1 MNQPGLEQKDVNA
14 VPRFANINP
23 FMRASYKES
32 AHGLDIAM
40 FGVPF
45 DLGSSNRTG
54 ARHGPAQMREM
65 SRLIRQIHYPSMIDP
80 FNDYRIADI
89 GDAPINSLSIPE
101 SLERIENFVQQI
113 VDAGALPLAA
123 GGDHTISLPILR
135 AVAKKAP
142 LSLIQIDAHSDT
154 LDLMLGQKYAN
165 GTPFRRAIEEGL
177 IIPKRMIQV
186 GIRGT
191 LFKADEIDWAIQQ
204 GVHIINM
211 DDFYEMGMNGVIEKI
226 RQVVGKSATYLTFD
240 IDSVDP
246 AFAPATGG
254 LEPGGLTSREA
265 QVLLRGL
272 SGINFVGADINEV
285 SPPLDSSNIT
295 ALLACNLM
303 FEQLCL
309 LTESLNSDD

>member
-1 MNQPGLEQKDVNA
+1 MVDCLLTILVNQ
-14 VPRFANINP
+14 IC
-23 FMRASYKES
+23 
-32 AHGLDIAM
+32 
-40 FGVPF
+40 
-45 DLGSSNRTG
+45 
-54 ARHGPAQMREM
+54 
-65 SRLIRQIHYPSMIDP
+65 RLFSTHQTPDSIITH
-80 FNDYRIADI
+80 YRIADI

-204 GVHIINM
+204 GVHIVNM

-272 SGINFVGADINEV
+272 SGIHFVGADINEV

-309 LTESLNSDD
+309 LTKSLNSND

>member
-1 MNQPGLEQKDVNA
+1 
-14 VPRFANINP
+14 
-23 FMRASYKES
+23 
-32 AHGLDIAM
+32 
-40 FGVPF
+40 
-45 DLGSSNRTG
+45 
-54 ARHGPAQMREM
+54 
-65 SRLIRQIHYPSMIDP
+65 
-80 FNDYRIADI
+80 
-89 GDAPINSLSIPE
+89 
-101 SLERIENFVQQI
+101 
-113 VDAGALPLAA
+113 
-123 GGDHTISLPILR
+123 
-135 AVAKKAP
+135 
-142 LSLIQIDAHSDT
+142 
-154 LDLMLGQKYAN
+154 MLGQKYAN

-272 SGINFVGADINEV
+272 SGIHFVGADINEV

-309 LTESLNSDD
+309 LTKSLNSND